1 MLPGLDTRAL
11 RSGSRDLG
19 ALGERCRALAAQ
31 LHHGGDVLTRGPRSW
46 SGVAARASGDRAGR
60 LVTALGQAT
69 TVATEAA
76 AVLAAVATTT
86 EDAQASW
93 DRAERLAAST
103 GISLGAHGLDAAGL
117 PQGLSPA
124 LSSGGLGAHGLGTG
138 GLSSVGLAAGDLGGR
153 GLPSRSPYEGGAAGG
168 GAGDAAV
175 AQAARALAGE
185 ADGRMRTAAASASAA
200 FDELASRAPALCQVI
215 DRRGAYARAI
225 EVRTNG
231 PISPWRDVRDG
242 LASGVK
248 GLLDGG
254 AQTAVLAWPLYWVVR
269 PADARRRAGE
279 AVAGGVAALRDPAA
293 AIRQQLGTDDLENGH
308 AWRFWSRLAPQ
319 AALAAAAK
327 GAGSLGRAVGVGEEV
342 VGAAASPGPARLP
355 PRGVPLATTAEGHA
369 VPRGSAPLGFAGP
382 AEFGRF
388 GARLGAGL
396 RKAGYGDVQAAFQ
409 GSSVTGRDFLSGAP
423 FDTGRRSDFDVAL
436 GGRSLFE
443 RARSIGVDLR
453 SGGTRTAP
461 LTGAQLDALGLKR
474 LGNEL
479 ARLTGRPVGFM
490 VYQSIEAAAVR
501 RPSIMVPLR

>member
-31 LHHGGDVLTRGPRSW
+31 LHHGGDALTRDPRSW
-46 SGVAARASGDRAGR
+46 SGVAARASGERAGR

-69 TVATEAA
+69 TAATEAA
-76 AVLAAVATTT
+76 AVLAAVATAA
-86 EDAQASW
+86 EDAQATW
-93 DRAERLAAST
+93 ERAERLAAT
-103 GISLGAHGLDAAGL
+103 AGISLGAGGLDAT
-117 PQGLSPA
+117 GLSPG
-124 LSSGGLGAHGLGTG
+124 LSSGGLGAHGLGAG

-153 GLPSRSPYEGGAAGG
+153 GLPSRNPYEGDATGG

-185 ADGRMRTAAASASAA
+185 ADGRMRTAAVSASAA
-200 FDELASRAPALCQVI
+200 FDELAGRAPAVCQAI

-231 PISPWRDVRDG
+231 PISPWDDVRDG

-248 GLLDGG
+248 GLVEGG
-254 AQTAVLAWPLYWVVR
+254 VQTAVLAWPLYWVAR
-269 PADARRRAGE
+269 PADARRRVGE

-293 AIRQQLGTDDLENGH
+293 AVRQQLGTDDLENGH
-308 AWRFWSRLAPQ
+308 AWRFWSRLVPQ

-327 GAGSLGRAVGVGEEV
+327 GAGSLGRAAGVGEE
-342 VGAAASPGPARLP
+342 AAAAATSPGPARLA
-355 PRGVPLATTAEGHA
+355 PRGVPLAGTAEGRA
-369 VPRGSAPLGFAGP
+369 VPRGSAPLGFADP

-396 RKAGYGDVQAAFQ
+396 RKAGYGDVRAAFQ
-409 GSSVTGRDFLSGAP
+409 GSSVTGRDYLSGAP
-423 FDTGRRSDFDVAL
+423 FDVGRRSDFDVAL

-443 RARSIGVDLR
+443 RARSIGVGLR

-461 LTGAQLDALGLKR
+461 LTGAQLDALGLKG
-474 LGNEL
+474 LGDEL